1 MNSNFLVVI
10 PTYNESQNI
19 TRLIDLLSTYDFHI
33 VVIDDNSPDNTF
45 ELVKKHKNFGVN
57 LFGILRTSNRG
68 YGRSV
73 VEGFKYAILKNYQF
87 VVQMDSDFSHSIDDL
102 TKMVEKSKNFDL
114 VIGSRYVKGGKIY
127 GWGKFRKIL
136 SKYANKLAKFSTKLE
151 ILDLTSGFRIY
162 SINLIK
168 KIEFEKINSN
178 GYSFLIE
185 ILSKIPNKDYK
196 VIEYPIT
203 FRDRVDGKS
212 KMNLKIIIE
221 SVVNLIKIF
230 FR

>member
-19 TRLIDLLSTYDFHI
+19 TRLIDLLSTYEFHI
-33 VVIDDNSPDNTF
+33 VVVDDNSPDNTF
-45 ELVKKHKNFGVN
+45 ELVKNHKNFGVN

-136 SKYANKLAKFSTKLE
+136 SFK
-151 ILDLTSGFRIY
+151 R
-162 SINLIK
+162 
-168 KIEFEKINSN
+168 
-178 GYSFLIE
+178 
-185 ILSKIPNKDYK
+185 
-196 VIEYPIT
+196 
-203 FRDRVDGKS
+203 
-212 KMNLKIIIE
+212 
-221 SVVNLIKIF
+221 LIKIKSLKKKNNIAIPMHKKA
-230 FR
+230 R